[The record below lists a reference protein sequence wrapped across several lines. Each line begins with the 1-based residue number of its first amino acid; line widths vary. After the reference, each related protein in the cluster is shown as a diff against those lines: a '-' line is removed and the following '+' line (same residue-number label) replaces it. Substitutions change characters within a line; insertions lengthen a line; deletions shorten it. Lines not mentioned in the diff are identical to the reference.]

1 MNTAVL
7 DQKEIYHEV
16 NSVTGSVNSVIFGT
30 ESLSELPVAELVQDF
45 GLNISVCN
53 RSVEEAVLADAFDLL
68 DECVYELNPRKV
80 FLNFGETDLRREG
93 FDRDTFL
100 VDYRRLVDAIESRC
114 GCRVFVISVLSEES
128 GARELNAGLKN
139 LCRDTGASFVDAG
152 DIFAYEKPRL
162 RLFSEL
168 MHYMREGRMSFT
180 EAMHFCDA

>member
-1 MNTAVL
+1 MKTAVL
-7 DQKEIYHEV
+7 GQKKIYHEV

-53 RSVEEAVLADAFDLL
+53 RSVEDAVLADAFDLL

-93 FDRDTFL
+93 FEQDAFL
-100 VDYRRLVDAIESRC
+100 ADYGRLVNAIASKC
-114 GCRVFVISVLSEES
+114 GCRVFVVSVLSGEE
-128 GARELNAGLKN
+128 GAQELNSGLKN

-152 DIFAYEKPRL
+152 DIFAHEKPRL
-162 RLFSEL
+162 RLFGEL
-168 MHYMREGRMSFT
+168 MHYMREGRISFA
-180 EAMHFCDA
+180 EAMNLCDA